1 MARLQWQILMKW
13 WKMSVNAALHSWW
26 GPPAWRLGAF
36 LLWLWKLRKTNGPAF
51 TWPLLMFSSMF
62 PERLMEKMGKIYRGR
77 PLAVK
82 SRKELLT
89 LIKSQHW
96 KYLREDNGDLPDGWD
111 PTNGAA
117 PLLPIIQS

>member
-1 MARLQWQILMKW
+1 
-13 WKMSVNAALHSWW
+13 
-26 GPPAWRLGAF
+26 
-36 LLWLWKLRKTNGPAF
+36 
-51 TWPLLMFSSMF
+51 MF